1 MGSVGSYLESKTR
14 RKGKNG
20 SMLSTQLLK
29 KAKSKIESSKRTEL
43 VDKKSSK
50 SKLLYSSKSK
60 LSKSYKRS

>member
-14 RKGKNG
+14 RKGKSG
-20 SMLSTQLLK
+20 LMLSTQLLK

-50 SKLLYSSKSK
+50 SKLLFSSKSK
-60 LSKSYKRS
+60 LLKSYKRS